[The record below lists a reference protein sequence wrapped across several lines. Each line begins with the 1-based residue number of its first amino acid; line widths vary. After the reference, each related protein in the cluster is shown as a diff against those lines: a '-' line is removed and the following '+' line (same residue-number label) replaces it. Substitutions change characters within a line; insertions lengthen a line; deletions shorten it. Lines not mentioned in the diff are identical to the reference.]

1 VVNITEKSALRNA
14 REPSDRG
21 SETELQTCVQEQSVV
36 FEQAVALIE
45 RLESAAHQRELGNP
59 DCVAQLQ
66 RQLQLVV
73 DAQQKV
79 SAAHSRFT
87 QTKGTLTA
95 ELRITL
101 SRHEDLL
108 KTLIQRIDHLQQT
121 FEKIRSELIPKLDV
135 ESRRKNMQAAYQQS
149 LRTV

>member
-1 VVNITEKSALRNA
+1 VVNFTDKSAIQNA
-14 REPSDRG
+14 RVSSDRG
-21 SETELQTCVQEQSVV
+21 SETELQTCVQEQSLV

-45 RLESAAHQRELGNP
+45 RLENAAHQRELGNP

-79 SAAHSRFT
+79 SAAHGRFT
-87 QTKGTLTA
+87 QKKGTLTA
-95 ELRITL
+95 ELRATL
-101 SRHEDLL
+101 SRHEGLL

-121 FEKIRSELIPKLDV
+121 FEKIRSELIPQLDV

-149 LRTV
+149 MRTV